1 MRYQR
6 AETFFYARI
15 FSNCNRAKEGEQTKQ
30 ERVARKNSRME
41 NDYSRKSFRT
51 TYFKFSQCVSTRY
64 ICFAW
69 VTVLC
74 KIQFSTWIDLFLH
87 FEIQLGQHWNNG
99 NPGVNNNWRE
109 RTDIQTEEQTPKG
122 KGGRKG
128 KGKGFNNNGYN
139 SKNSFNSKDSRISR
153 ENSKENSKVSEDK
166 PSKEKS

>member
-1 MRYQR
+1 M
-6 AETFFYARI
+6 
-15 FSNCNRAKEGEQTKQ
+15 
-30 ERVARKNSRME
+30 
-41 NDYSRKSFRT
+41 
-51 TYFKFSQCVSTRY
+51 
-64 ICFAW
+64 CFN
-69 VTVLC
+69 T
-74 KIQFSTWIDLFLH
+74 LH
-87 FEIQLGQHWNNG
+87 FFLLELQFCVRFNFQLESIYILVSHLIKLGQHWNNG

>member
-1 MRYQR
+1 MHFH
-6 AETFFYARI
+6 A
-15 FSNCNRAKEGEQTKQ
+15 
-30 ERVARKNSRME
+30 
-41 NDYSRKSFRT
+41 
-51 TYFKFSQCVSTRY
+51 
-64 ICFAW
+64 
-69 VTVLC
+69 
-74 KIQFSTWIDLFLH
+74 LH
-87 FEIQLGQHWNNG
+87 FFLLELQFCVRFNFQFESIYILFSHCEIKLGQHWNNG